1 MVVNDTDGA
10 QTLQQLLAQVSRFM
24 ILHAQAKH
32 GKPGL
37 PWLVFLH
44 GFSGDCH
51 EWQEVGEV
59 FADYSRLYV
68 DLPGVTVDSRRRL
81 ASIGFDDVTD
91 LLRKPWLVTT
101 SLTSGWWGT
110 RLADGWR

>member
-1 MVVNDTDGA
+1 
-10 QTLQQLLAQVSRFM
+10 M

-32 GKPGL
+32 GKPCL
-37 PWLVFLH
+37 PRLVFLH

-51 EWQEVGEV
+51 EWQEVGEA

-68 DLPGVTVDSRRRL
+68 DLPVTVVRRRL
-81 ASIGFDDVTD
+81 ASMD
-91 LLRKPWLVTT
+91 LMMSPTYCVKPWLVTT

-110 RLADGWR
+110 RLVDGWR